1 MSAYTT
7 GEVAKLCGVSVRTVQ
22 FYDAKGLL
30 KPTAL
35 SEGGRRL
42 YSLADLTRLRLICVL
57 KSIGLSLDSIMGILS
72 SEKPEAV
79 LKLLLD
85 EQDQQIGRDIQ
96 AMEKRRETIRDVRET
111 IQTGLALSIES
122 IADMDS
128 IMDETKKRKRN

>member
-1 MSAYTT
+1 MPAYTT
-7 GEVAKLCGVSVRTVQ
+7 GEIARLCGVSVRTVQ
-22 FYDAKGLL
+22 FYDAKNLL
-30 KPTAL
+30 KPTSL

-96 AMEKRRETIRDVRET
+96 AMEKRRDTIRSV
-111 IQTGLALSIES
+111 
-122 IADMDS
+122 
-128 IMDETKKRKRN
+128 RKRFRRGLRSP